1 MTKILKDPLVYFLL
15 VGFGMFLLFDVVAS
29 DDAAYDSRVISDIY
43 AH

>member
-15 VGFGMFLLFDVVAS
+15 VGCGLFLLFDVVAS

-43 AH
+43 DQ